1 MLAIASTTITCPML
15 KSIKTADCFRESED
29 DNQLKIRQTKDQFN
43 IGKNVRALRL
53 ERGLTQEQTVAKMQ
67 LLGISISRGTYSHIE
82 CGIANI
88 KVQELLA
95 LCEIFQVQ
103 PGNFFIGL
111 TL

>member
-1 MLAIASTTITCPML
+1 ML
-15 KSIKTADCFRESED
+15 KSIETADCCRESED
-29 DNQLKIRQTKDQFN
+29 DDRLRIRQTKDQFN
-43 IGKNVRALRL
+43 IGQNIRALRM

-67 LLGISISRGTYSHIE
+67 LFGISISRGTYSQIE

-88 KVQELLA
+88 KVQELIA

-103 PGNFFIGL
+103 PGNFFAGI